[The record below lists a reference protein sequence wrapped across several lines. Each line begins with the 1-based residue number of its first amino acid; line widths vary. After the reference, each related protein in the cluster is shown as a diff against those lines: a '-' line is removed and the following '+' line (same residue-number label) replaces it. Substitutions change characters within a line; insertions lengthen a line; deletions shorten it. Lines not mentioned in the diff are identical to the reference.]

1 MILGIFL
8 IILKLKIL
16 QIASEAERYL
26 PSTKSFNSFLFLR
39 TSPLSLVGPE
49 VGAGAPAPAPAP
61 ARSSQGLEVEGPDGS
76 GVVSV
81 STVKAKRALS
91 SPLNRYLN
99 RYIKTLT

>member
-1 MILGIFL
+1 MS
-8 IILKLKIL
+8 KPKIL

-39 TSPLSLVGPE
+39 TSPLSLVGPG
-49 VGAGAPAPAPAP
+49 VGAGAPAPAPA
-61 ARSSQGLEVEGPDGS
+61 RSSRGLEAEGPDGS

-91 SPLNRYLN
+91 GPLNRYLN
-99 RYIKTLT
+99 RYIKTLTVKHISTLI